1 MGYGH
6 SASQSKTRC
15 FQDRCSANADSDT
28 TMLKESYHKTALALL
43 DRVYLENQETIE
55 TLAPLMAK
63 SVAEGGVIHTFG
75 SGHSEIIGREMVG
88 RAGGLVCVS
97 AILDTTG
104 GFIENLRG
112 YGRELAAR
120 YDRNHGLKKG
130 EFIIVISNSGK
141 NCSPIEVAEYAKE
154 KGLTIIALTSMTMTR
169 QVRTTHATGEKLY
182 EVADYTLDNCGAM
195 GDAIVDLPGRDQ
207 SGGPTSTMA
216 GAMLINLLQ
225 MEILERLIENDAP
238 TPLLRSQNT
247 EGAMEANR
255 ALARSYKGRL
265 SKPL

>member
-1 MGYGH
+1 
-6 SASQSKTRC
+6 
-15 FQDRCSANADSDT
+15 
-28 TMLKESYHKTALALL
+28 MLKESYCKTALALL
-43 DRVYLENQETIE
+43 DRVSLDNQSTIE
-55 TLAPLMAK
+55 TLAPLIAN
-63 SVAEGGVIHTFG
+63 SVANGGVIHTFG
-75 SGHSEIIGREMVG
+75 SGHSEIIAREMVG

-104 GFIENLRG
+104 GFIENLSG

-120 YDRNHGLKKG
+120 YDRNHGLKAG

-141 NCSPIEVAEYAKE
+141 NCSPIEVADYAKE
-154 KGLTIIALTSMTMTR
+154 KGLTVIALTSMAMTQ
-169 QVRTTHATGEKLY
+169 QVKTTHPTGQKLY
-182 EVADYTLDNCGAM
+182 EVADYTLDNCGSM
-195 GDAIVDLPGRDQ
+195 GDAIVDLPGREQ

-216 GAMLINLLQ
+216 GALLINLLQ
-225 MEILERLIENDAP
+225 MEVLERLIEQGAP

-247 EGAMEANR
+247 DGAMEANR